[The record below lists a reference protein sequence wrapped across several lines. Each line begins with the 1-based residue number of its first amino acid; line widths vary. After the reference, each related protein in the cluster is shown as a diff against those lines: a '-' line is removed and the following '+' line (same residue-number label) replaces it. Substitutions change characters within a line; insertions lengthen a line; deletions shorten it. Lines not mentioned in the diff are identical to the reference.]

1 MAVVVAGELVLDR
14 NETAA
19 LVRNMAQPDFEA
31 LRRRDMFLSD
41 RDDIDFSFS
50 DEGIIA
56 ECSSISPLEDNQ
68 QLYNAQS
75 IISDNLADVSYVQQS
90 PGFDYSLDCWHT
102 HFSSSRKDEGW
113 RDSPHLASSSI
124 ARAA

>member
-56 ECSSISPLEDNQ
+56 ECSSISSVNPHNG
-68 QLYNAQS
+68 NAS
-75 IISDNLADVSYVQQS
+75 HRSESMF
-90 PGFDYSLDCWHT
+90 P
-102 HFSSSRKDEGW
+102 R
-113 RDSPHLASSSI
+113 
-124 ARAA
+124 